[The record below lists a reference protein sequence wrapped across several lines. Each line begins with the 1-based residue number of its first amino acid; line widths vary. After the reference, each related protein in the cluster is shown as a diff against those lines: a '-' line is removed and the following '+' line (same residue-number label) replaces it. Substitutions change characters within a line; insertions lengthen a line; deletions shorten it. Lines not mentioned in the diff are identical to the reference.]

1 VAVGLGRHN
10 RGLQPVSGTTRD
22 RDLRGSTIMNM
33 NRITAQSLKYLLII
47 VLLIVALFPIYWMFV
62 SAFRTN
68 SELTSLPP
76 KFLPTGGATLDN
88 CERILSSSI
97 YLTYYKNSLI
107 VASSTVIISIIIS
120 VMAGYSFSRF
130 RFFGRSAAMSGILS
144 VQMFPIV
151 AILISL
157 FSFFADL
164 QLINTYR
171 ALILA
176 DITIALPFSIW
187 FLTSFFDTIPRELE
201 EAAFIDGASRIRT
214 LIQVVV
220 PLTRPGIIAVA
231 IYSFLMS
238 WDDFV
243 FGLILINKDE
253 MRTLPV
259 GISLSFLGEFEYDWS
274 GMMTVSIIA
283 SVPILILFIVL
294 NRYMVE
300 GLTQGALKG

>member
-1 VAVGLGRHN
+1 MKTNKLILLG
-10 RGLQPVSGTTRD
+10 
-22 RDLRGSTIMNM
+22 
-33 NRITAQSLKYLLII
+33 LKYFLIIALLI
-47 VLLIVALFPIYWMFV
+47 LALFPIYWMFV
-62 SAFRTN
+62 SSFRTN

-76 KFLPTGGATLDN
+76 KFLPTSGATLDN
-88 CERILSSSI
+88 YERILSDNI

-107 VASSTVIISIIIS
+107 VAGSTVVISIIIS

-130 RFFGRSAAMSGILS
+130 RFFGRSVAMSSILA

-164 QLINTYR
+164 GLINTYR

-238 WDDFV
+238 WDDFI
-243 FGLILINKDE
+243 FGLILINKNE

-283 SVPILILFIVL
+283 SVPILVLFIFL

>member
-1 VAVGLGRHN
+1 MKLN
-10 RGLQPVSGTTRD
+10 RFTS
-22 RDLRGSTIMNM
+22 
-33 NRITAQSLKYLLII
+33 QSVKYLLIV
-47 VLLIVALFPIYWMFV
+47 VLLAAALFPIYWMFV
-62 SAFRTN
+62 SSFRTN

-76 KFLPTGGATLDN
+76 KFLPTAGSTLDN
-88 CERILSSSI
+88 YDRILSDNI

-107 VASSTVIISIIIS
+107 VALSTVIISIIIS

-130 RFFGRSAAMSGILS
+130 RFLGRSVAMSGILS
-144 VQMFPIV
+144 VQMFPII

-164 QLINTYR
+164 KLINTYR

-283 SVPILILFIVL
+283 SVPILILFIFL

>member
-1 VAVGLGRHN
+1 
-10 RGLQPVSGTTRD
+10 
-22 RDLRGSTIMNM
+22 MNM
-33 NRITAQSLKYLLII
+33 KRLITQMTKYALIFGM
-47 VLLIVALFPIYWMFV
+47 LAVALFPIYWMFT
-62 SAFRTN
+62 SSFRNN
-68 SELTSLPP
+68 SELTSFPP
-76 KFLPTGGATLDN
+76 KFLPTDGATLENYD
-88 CERILSSSI
+88 RILSNNI

-107 VASSTVIISIIIS
+107 VASSTVLITIVISI
-120 VMAGYSFSRF
+120 MAGYSFSRF
-130 RFFGRSAAMSGILS
+130 RFRGRDIAMSGILS

-164 QLINTYR
+164 GLINTYR

-176 DITIALPFSIW
+176 DITVALPFSIW

-201 EAAFIDGASRIRT
+201 EAAFIDGASRLRT
-214 LIQVVV
+214 LIQIIV

-231 IYSFLMS
+231 IYSFLIS
-238 WDDFV
+238 WDDFI
-243 FGLILINKDE
+243 FGLILVNKDE

-283 SVPILILFIVL
+283 SLPILVIFVFL
-294 NRYMVE
+294 NRYMVA

>member
-1 VAVGLGRHN
+1 MNINKVA
-10 RGLQPVSGTTRD
+10 
-22 RDLRGSTIMNM
+22 
-33 NRITAQSLKYLLII
+33 AQFLKYLVIV
-47 VLLIVALFPIYWMFV
+47 VLLVVALFPIYWMFV
-62 SAFRTN
+62 SSFRTN

-76 KFLPTGGATLDN
+76 KFLPTTGATLDN
-88 CERILSSSI
+88 YSRIMSSNI

-107 VASSTVIISIIIS
+107 VAGSTVVISIVIS

-130 RFFGRSAAMSGILS
+130 RFRGRGIAMSSILS

-164 QLINTYR
+164 GLINTYR

-243 FGLILINKDE
+243 FGLILINKDG

-274 GMMTVSIIA
+274 GMMTVSIVA
-283 SVPILILFIVL
+283 SVPILVLFIFL